1 METDLA
7 PKSSGVLRPGRPVSR
22 RTAEPILYLADR
34 MASAD
39 QEAVPRELRAV
50 DMVAD
55 ACGLPTFRHQPWF
68 REMTE
73 TAALGRLNTDLAK
86 RAALVTLALVL
97 KSDAKRKPSE
107 HAFFRRIR
115 ESLGAPPITVPV
127 DLEEHR
133 RLVLAYF
140 QDDSARRP
148 GKR

>member
-1 METDLA
+1 MASERN
-7 PKSSGVLRPGRPVSR
+7 PKPSGVIHPARPVSR

-34 MASAD
+34 MAAAD
-39 QEAVPRELRAV
+39 QEPVPRELRIV

-73 TAALGRLNTDLAK
+73 TAALQRLSTELAQ

-97 KSDAKRKPSE
+97 KADVKRKPSE
-107 HAFFRRIR
+107 HAYFTHIR
-115 ESLGAPPITVPV
+115 EALGAPPVTVPV

-133 RLVLAYF
+133 RLVLQYF
-140 QDDSARRP
+140 VDSSQRRP
-148 GKR
+148 GAH